1 MNEISSNGSV
11 PPPAP
16 PPADVALRTLRE
28 GNARFAAGVRSIES
42 LASAAKR
49 GDLITAQTPRA
60 VILSCSDSRVPAEI
74 VFDCGLGD
82 LFVVRVA
89 GNVCAPS
96 LVGSVEFAASTF
108 GTKLVVVMGHTG
120 CGAVKAAIDT
130 LAHRAEL
137 SPNIR
142 DIVERI
148 EPGISHL
155 TALPRE
161 RAIAAAVRA
170 NVVASAD
177 QLRHGSSVLEKM
189 IASGDLAVVGAEYSL
204 STGVVDFFDVPASRA
219 LAA

>member
-1 MNEISSNGSV
+1 MSQLTGSV
-11 PPPAP
+11 PPPP
-16 PPADVALRTLRE
+16 PPTAAAALEGLRE
-28 GNARFAAGVRSIES
+28 GNKRFVSGLRSIEA
-42 LASAAKR
+42 LATSAKR
-49 GDLITAQTPRA
+49 ADLVAAQAPRA

-108 GTKLVVVMGHTG
+108 GTKLVVVMGHTS

-130 LAHRAEL
+130 LAHRSEL

-148 EPGISHL
+148 QPGIAHL
-155 TALPRE
+155 TELPRQE
-161 RAIAAAVRA
+161 AIAKAVRA
-170 NVVASAD
+170 NVVASAN
-177 QLRHGSSVLEKM
+177 QLRHGSRVLEKM
-189 IASGDLAVVGAEYSL
+189 IAEGDLVVVGAEYSL
-204 STGVVDFFDVPASRA
+204 ETGAVDFFDVPKG
-219 LAA
+219 